1 MISFGLDA
9 TSTIHDYR
17 KFVTDFNN
25 ENEDNKE
32 AYKFEMT
39 PAIEYAIS
47 QAYIAGFNDGAAQM
61 TGVHMMKHRFSSLLK
76 IITGHIRSV
85 RVFPVL

>member
-9 TSTIHDYR
+9 NSTIHDYR
-17 KFVTDFNN
+17 KYVTDFNN
-25 ENEDNKE
+25 KNEDNKE

-61 TGVHMMKHRFSSLLK
+61 TGVHMMDKFEMSNMIDELSNSK
-76 IITGHIRSV
+76 K
-85 RVFPVL
+85 